1 VADFT
6 PLWGRL
12 TAVPEFKGMEG
23 HSEGPMSA
31 PLHFPDA
38 DERSREPEDSDELS
52 EDDDD
57 ADLIDPL
64 VLVLEAEERGEER
77 AKLEM
82 KPELDRLTA
91 ENEQLRDLVEQL
103 LERNRVSEARL
114 GDQVA
119 ELVLGVSGRVIG
131 DALATNPRALRE
143 VLRVAMER
151 FPVQGELRVRCP
163 PDRVDQV
170 QSWVA
175 GQKGATVIGDDAVS
189 QGVIVESGGASVE
202 ATLGAALTGLEAA
215 VRAWQEGQ

>member
-1 VADFT
+1 MADFV

-12 TAVPEFKGMEG
+12 AEVPTFEG
-23 HSEGPMSA
+23 LEGRGQDPMSA
-31 PLHFPDA
+31 ALHFPDA
-38 DERSREPEDSDELS
+38 DERSREPESQDEPD
-52 EDDDD
+52 EE
-57 ADLIDPL
+57 DLIDPL
-64 VLVLEAEERGEER
+64 VLVLEAEERGEAR
-77 AKLEM
+77 ATQEL
-82 KPELDRLTA
+82 KPELERLEA
-91 ENEQLRDLVEQL
+91 ENAQLRDLVEQL

-143 VLRVAMER
+143 VLRGAMER

-170 QSWVA
+170 QGWIA

-202 ATLGAALTGLEAA
+202 ATLGAALNGLEAA